1 MPMGN
6 RGVYQPY
13 QPYGSGQSA
22 RLAETAPATPRSDKP
37 VPPRLAPWLARS
49 LALVS
54 AILLFLALSL
64 PWVTV
69 HVDFGEAAFDSQV
82 SGMQGLMILTAHVSH
97 SRFVA
102 GMLDLLWFALPL
114 LGLLFGLLLQ
124 RRVSRTSISI
134 FGLWLLVATVASLLA
149 SAGAL
154 TTSGSTPCAESCV
167 GMSRSVEWGAWLTVA
182 ALALGWLA
190 FGMLMRQ
197 RGTVAYVS
205 PVAAVPFSPLRWAG
219 AGGFSFG
226 FIIWALGLLI
236 VPWAT
241 SGCAGL
247 HFSLNHF
254 VRGAC
259 SGVDGYDVVIA
270 GLGPNSALIWP
281 FLAITLIVGVFVL
294 VTTWLPRLTRTTWI
308 TALGWSLLVTLMLFI
323 GVAGVQ
329 VTIAHPPRFSAEAQD
344 VWDPSFGIAICALG
358 IVLGWLGAALLSR
371 VEIVQA
377 RQARHVW

>member
-1 MPMGN
+1 M
-6 RGVYQPY
+6 
-13 QPYGSGQSA
+13 
-22 RLAETAPATPRSDKP
+22 
-37 VPPRLAPWLARS
+37 ARS

-54 AILLFLALSL
+54 TVLLFMALSL

-69 HVDFGEAAFDSQV
+69 WVDFGDVRFDSQV
-82 SGMQGLMILTAHVSH
+82 SGMQGLMILTTHVSH

-102 GMLDLLWFALPL
+102 GMLNLLWFALPL
-114 LGLLFGLLLQ
+114 LGLLLGLLLQ

-149 SAGAL
+149 SPVAL
-154 TTSGSTPCAESCV
+154 TTSGSTPCAESCG
-167 GMSRSVEWGAWLTVA
+167 GMSRSVEWAPGSPSLPSRWGGSR
-182 ALALGWLA
+182 LGCSCA
-190 FGMLMRQ
+190 NR
-197 RGTVAYVS
+197 
-205 PVAAVPFSPLRWAG
+205 VPSRMFLLSQMYPSRRFTAAG
-219 AGGFSFG
+219 AGVFSLG
-226 FIIWALGLLI
+226 FIMWALGLLV

-281 FLAITLIVGVFVL
+281 FLAITSVMGVFVL
-294 VTTWLPRLTRTTWI
+294 VTTWLPRLTRPTWI
-308 TALGWSLLVTLMLFI
+308 TALGWCTGDADAFI
-323 GVAGVQ
+323 GLTGVQ
-329 VTIAHPPRFSAEAQD
+329 ATIVHPPRFSSEAQD

-358 IVLGWLGAALLSR
+358 IVLGWLGAASP
-371 VEIVQA
+371 A
-377 RQARHVW
+377 A